1 MTDLVR
7 IGALPAAALVL
18 VSGVLGVQVANGGG
32 SFEPLQSAD
41 PCVARTVTSQADGM
55 DGLTERLVLLG
66 IDGAACRLGVSR
78 EALTLELA
86 QPGPRTDAEID
97 ALHEGL
103 LSAVARMKE
112 DGSLPPA
119 SELVDEAL
127 DNAELNPLLEVAIR
141 ALPDSV
147 IDAALKTDDVLVRTI
162 NDLDLRSVL
171 ANLDNEQD
179 LYQQINA
186 AVTQAVKDSLVD
198 RLRDLLGQTD

>member
-1 MTDLVR
+1 
-7 IGALPAAALVL
+7 
-18 VSGVLGVQVANGGG
+18 
-32 SFEPLQSAD
+32 
-41 PCVARTVTSQADGM
+41 M